1 MLEGAEFAPV
11 RARSGGTS
19 GWATAHQGQIRF
31 APEEDLPPPARQ
43 LTSQALWRLVQ
54 PIPSVSRIAV
64 SAAHGEA
71 NHASSLALLTLSA
84 IGVVYGDIGTS
95 PLYALRECFHGI
107 HGVAATHENVL
118 GVLSLIFWSLTLII
132 SIKYILFV
140 MRADN
145 NGEGGILA
153 LLALVAQSPG
163 AQRKSRASLVALGLF
178 GAALLY
184 GDGMITPAISVLG
197 AVEGLDVA
205 THIFEPYIVPI
216 TLVILVGLFMIQS
229 RGTARV
235 GLLFGPVMVV
245 WFVTIA
251 VLGVSWV
258 AQEPRVLAAFNPLHG
273 LSFFQRNGWHGF
285 VVLGSVFLVVT
296 GGEALYAD
304 MGHFGRKPIRLAW
317 FTIVLPALF
326 LNYLGQGAMILTHPD
341 RASSPFYLMAP
352 RWGLYPLVALAMMAA
367 IIASQALIS
376 GAFSLTRQA
385 IQLGYSPRL
394 DIQYTSSQHQ
404 GQIYIPQVN
413 WGLML
418 ATIGLVLGFGS
429 SSALA
434 AAYGMAVTLTMLITT
449 MLAYLVARSA
459 WGVRRM
465 VAGSLAAFFFLIEFG
480 FFGANLTKIAHGG
493 WFPLVI
499 GAIVYTI
506 LSTWKRGRALLAA
519 RMRERL
525 YPFDRFLS
533 DIEAYPPQRVSG
545 TAIFMTSNLQGTP
558 PTLLHN
564 LQHNKV
570 LHERVILLTVVTSDT
585 PYVSTE
591 KRTEVE
597 VLGQGFYRLTVR
609 YGFMEEP
616 DVPDALRAASVPGF
630 KIDLNETTF
639 FLGLETLL
647 ATRRPGL
654 PLWRERL
661 FVLIARNAVR
671 ANSFFKIPPE
681 RVVELGMQVEL

>member
-1 MLEGAEFAPV
+1 MPF
-11 RARSGGTS
+11 
-19 GWATAHQGQIRF
+19 
-31 APEEDLPPPARQ
+31 
-43 LTSQALWRLVQ
+43 LTGVWRLLSGSSSSSSS
-54 PIPSVSRIAV
+54 PSNSR
-64 SAAHGEA
+64 AASHDPHPE
-71 NHASSLALLTLSA
+71 HASGLGLLTLGA

-95 PLYALRECFHGI
+95 PLYALRECFHAV
-107 HGVAATHENVL
+107 HGVAPTPENVL

-153 LLALVAQSPG
+153 LLALVAKSPD
-163 AQRKSRASLVALGLF
+163 ATRKSRAMLVALGLF

-197 AVEGLDVA
+197 AVEGLQVA

-216 TLVILVGLFMIQS
+216 TVVILVSLFMIQS
-229 RGTARV
+229 HGTARV
-235 GLLFGPVMVV
+235 GLLFGPVMVL

-251 VLGVSWV
+251 VLGLRWIGR
-258 AQEPRVLAAFNPLHG
+258 EPSVLTAFNPLHA
-273 LSFFQRNGWHGF
+273 LTFFAANGWPGF

-317 FTIVLPALF
+317 FVIVLPALF
-326 LNYLGQGAMILTHPD
+326 LNYLGQGAMILADPST
-341 RASSPFYLMAP
+341 AASPFYLMAP
-352 RWGLYPLVALAMMAA
+352 RWALYPLVGLAMMAA

-413 WGLML
+413 WGLMV
-418 ATIGLVLGFGS
+418 ATIGLVLGFKS

-459 WGVRRM
+459 WGVRRA
-465 VAGSLAAFFFLIEFG
+465 VAGSLAMFFFLIELG

-499 GAIVYTI
+499 GAIVYTG
-506 LSTWKRGRALLAA
+506 LSTWKRGRALLAE

-525 YPFDRFLS
+525 YPFDRFLT
-533 DIEAYPPQRVSG
+533 DIEAFPPQRVTG

-570 LHERVILLTVVTSDT
+570 LHERVVLLTVVTSDV
-585 PYVSTE
+585 PHVSLDD
-591 KRTEVE
+591 RTEVAS
-597 VLGQGFYRLTVR
+597 LGQGFYRLTLR

-616 DVPDALRAASVPGF
+616 DVPEALREASVRGF
-630 KIDLNETTF
+630 PIDLAETTF
-639 FLGLETLL
+639 FLGVETLL

-671 ANSFFKIPPE
+671 ANAFFKIPPD

>member
-1 MLEGAEFAPV
+1 MPSLTGVWRLFSGRSAAPHPSLV
-11 RARSGGTS
+11 SRSAVQS
-19 GWATAHQGQIRF
+19 DHTAH
-31 APEEDLPPPARQ
+31 PE
-43 LTSQALWRLVQ
+43 
-54 PIPSVSRIAV
+54 
-64 SAAHGEA
+64 
-71 NHASSLALLTLSA
+71 HASGLGLLTLGA

-107 HGVAATHENVL
+107 HGVPPTPDNVL

-163 AQRKSRASLVALGLF
+163 ANRKSRAMLVALGLF

-197 AVEGLDVA
+197 AVEGLQVA

-216 TLVILVGLFMIQS
+216 TLVILVSLFLIQS
-229 RGTARV
+229 RGTAQV

-245 WFVTIA
+245 WFLTIA
-251 VLGVSWV
+251 VLGLRWV
-258 AQEPRVLAAFNPLHG
+258 GREPTVLTAFNPFHAYT
-273 LSFFQRNGWHGF
+273 FFAANGWHGF
-285 VVLGSVFLVVT
+285 VVLGAVFLFVT

-304 MGHFGRKPIRLAW
+304 MGHFGRRPIRLAW
-317 FTIVLPALF
+317 FAIVLPALF
-326 LNYLGQGAMILTHPD
+326 LNYLGQGAMILTDPAT
-341 RASSPFYLMAP
+341 ASSPFYLMAP
-352 RWGLYPLVALAMMAA
+352 RWALYPLVGLAMTAA

-413 WGLML
+413 WGLMF
-418 ATIGLVLGFGS
+418 ATLGLVVGFGS

-449 MLAYLVARSA
+449 MLAYLVARGA
-459 WGVRRM
+459 WGVRRSL
-465 VAGSLAAFFFLIEFG
+465 AGSLAAFFFFIELG
-480 FFGANLTKIAHGG
+480 FFGANLTKVAHGG

-499 GAIVYTI
+499 GALVYTM
-506 LSTWKRGRALLAA
+506 LSTWKRGRALLAE

-525 YPFDRFLS
+525 YPFDRFLE
-533 DIEAYPPQRVSG
+533 DVEAFPPQRVPG

-570 LHERVILLTVVTSDT
+570 LHERVILLTVVTSDV
-585 PYVSTE
+585 PHVPPVRRAE
-591 KRTEVE
+591 IGP
-597 VLGQGFYRLTVR
+597 LGQGFFRLTLR

-616 DVPDALRAASVPGF
+616 DVPQALRELSEKGLA
-630 KIDLNETTF
+630 IDLGDTTF
-639 FLGLETLL
+639 FLGVETLL

-661 FVLIARNAVR
+661 FVLIARNALR
-671 ANSFFKIPPE
+671 ANTFFKIPPE

>member
-1 MLEGAEFAPV
+1 MPSVTGV
-11 RARSGGTS
+11 
-19 GWATAHQGQIRF
+19 
-31 APEEDLPPPARQ
+31 
-43 LTSQALWRLVQ
+43 WRLLSGSSSASSSSSN
-54 PIPSVSRIAV
+54 P
-64 SAAHGEA
+64 SAAVQASHAAHPE
-71 NHASSLALLTLSA
+71 HASSLGLLTLGA

-107 HGVAATHENVL
+107 HGVAATHDNVL

-153 LLALVAQSPG
+153 LLALVAKSPD
-163 AQRKSRASLVALGLF
+163 AKRKSRAMLVALGLF

-197 AVEGLDVA
+197 AVEGLEVA

-229 RGTARV
+229 HGTARV

-251 VLGVSWV
+251 VLGLTWV
-258 AQEPRVLAAFNPLHG
+258 GREPRVLAAFNPLHAVT
-273 LSFFQRNGWHGF
+273 FFRANGWHGF
-285 VVLGSVFLVVT
+285 VVLGAVFLVVT

-304 MGHFGRKPIRLAW
+304 MGHFGKKPIRLAW

-326 LNYLGQGAMILTHPD
+326 LNYLGQGAMILINPAS
-341 RASSPFYLMAP
+341 ASSPFYLMAP
-352 RWGLYPLVALAMMAA
+352 RWALYPLVVLAMMAA

-385 IQLGYSPRL
+385 IQLGYCPRL

-413 WGLML
+413 WGLMF
-418 ATIGLVLGFGS
+418 ATLGLVLGFRT

-434 AAYGMAVTLTMLITT
+434 AAYGIAVTLTMLITT
-449 MLAYLVARSA
+449 MLAYLVARGA
-459 WGVRRM
+459 WGVPRA
-465 VAGSLAAFFFLIEFG
+465 VAGSVALFFLVIESA

-493 WFPLVI
+493 WFPLVV
-499 GAIVYTI
+499 GAIVYTL
-506 LSTWKRGRALLAA
+506 LSTWKRGRALLAE

-525 YPFDRFLS
+525 YPFDRFMS
-533 DIEAYPPQRVSG
+533 DIEAYPPQRVTG

-564 LQHNKV
+564 LHHNKV
-570 LHERVILLTVVTSDT
+570 LHERVILLTVVTNDI
-585 PYVSTE
+585 PHVSPE
-591 KRTEVE
+591 DRTKVDP
-597 VLGQGFYRLTVR
+597 LGQGFYRLSLR

-616 DVPDALRAASVPGF
+616 DVPDALREASERGF
-630 KIDLNETTF
+630 PIDLADTTF
-639 FLGLETLL
+639 FLGVETLL

-671 ANSFFKIPPE
+671 ANAFFKIPPE

>member
-1 MLEGAEFAPV
+1 MP
-11 RARSGGTS
+11 S
-19 GWATAHQGQIRF
+19 
-31 APEEDLPPPARQ
+31 
-43 LTSQALWRLVQ
+43 LTGVWRLL
-54 PIPSVSRIAV
+54 SGSS
-64 SAAHGEA
+64 SAAPAVAARLTHSARPAHPEHTARLGI
-71 NHASSLALLTLSA
+71 LTLGA

-95 PLYALRECFHGI
+95 PLYALRECFHVV
-107 HGVAATHENVL
+107 HGVPPTPENVL
-118 GVLSLIFWSLTLII
+118 GVLSLIFWALTLII
-132 SIKYILFV
+132 SVKYILFV

-163 AQRKSRASLVALGLF
+163 ANRKSRAMLVALGLF

-197 AVEGLDVA
+197 AVEGLQVA
-205 THIFEPYIVPI
+205 TNLFDPYIVPT
-216 TLVILVGLFMIQS
+216 TLVILVSLFAIQS
-229 RGTARV
+229 HGTARV
-235 GLLFGPVMVV
+235 GLLFGPIMVV
-245 WFVTIA
+245 WFITIA
-251 VLGVSWV
+251 ILGLRWIGREPDVLT
-258 AQEPRVLAAFNPLHG
+258 AFNPLHAFT
-273 LSFFQRNGWHGF
+273 FFAANGWRGF
-285 VVLGSVFLVVT
+285 VVLGAVFLVVT

-317 FTIVLPALF
+317 FVIVLPALF
-326 LNYLGQGAMILTHPD
+326 LNYLGQGAMILRDPS
-341 RASSPFYLMAP
+341 AAASPFYLMAP
-352 RWGLYPLVALAMMAA
+352 RWALYPLVVLAMMAA

-394 DIQYTSSQHQ
+394 DIQYTSSHHQ

-413 WGLML
+413 WALMF
-418 ATIGLVLGFGS
+418 ATLGLVLGFRS

-449 MLAYLVARSA
+449 MLAYLVARGA
-459 WGVRRM
+459 WGVRRA
-465 VAGSLAAFFFLIEFG
+465 VAGSLALFFLIIELG
-480 FFGANLTKIAHGG
+480 FFGANLTKVAHGG

-499 GAIVYTI
+499 GAIVYTV
-506 LSTWKRGRALLAA
+506 LSTWKRGRALLAE

-525 YPFDRFLS
+525 YPFDRFLH
-533 DIEAYPPQRVSG
+533 DIEAYPPQRVTG

-564 LQHNKV
+564 LLHNKV
-570 LHERVILLTVVTSDT
+570 LHERVILLTVVTSDV
-585 PYVSTE
+585 PYVE
-591 KRTEVE
+591 ADDRAEVAP
-597 VLGQGFYRLTVR
+597 LGQGFFRLTLR

-616 DVPDALRAASVPGF
+616 DVPEALQEASARGF
-630 KIDLNETTF
+630 AVDLTDTTF
-639 FLGLETLL
+639 FLGVETLL

-671 ANSFFKIPPE
+671 ANAFFKIPPE

>member
-1 MLEGAEFAPV
+1 MPSLIGV
-11 RARSGGTS
+11 
-19 GWATAHQGQIRF
+19 
-31 APEEDLPPPARQ
+31 
-43 LTSQALWRLVQ
+43 WRLLSGSSSPAPAASARVT
-54 PIPSVSRIAV
+54 PSARPVHPEHTSRLGI
-64 SAAHGEA
+64 
-71 NHASSLALLTLSA
+71 LTLGA

-95 PLYALRECFHGI
+95 PLYALRECFHAV
-107 HGVAATHENVL
+107 HGVPPTPENVL

-132 SIKYILFV
+132 SVKYILFV

-163 AQRKSRASLVALGLF
+163 ANRRSRATLVALGLF

-197 AVEGLDVA
+197 AVEGLQVA
-205 THIFEPYIVPI
+205 TNLFDPYIVPTTI
-216 TLVILVGLFMIQS
+216 VILVSLFAIQS
-229 RGTARV
+229 HGTARV
-235 GLLFGPVMVV
+235 GLLFGPIMVV

-251 VLGVSWV
+251 ILGLRWIGREPGVLT
-258 AQEPRVLAAFNPLHG
+258 AFNPVHAWT
-273 LSFFQRNGWHGF
+273 FFAANGWRGF
-285 VVLGSVFLVVT
+285 VVLGAVFLVVT

-317 FTIVLPALF
+317 FSIVLPALF
-326 LNYLGQGAMILTHPD
+326 LNYLGQGAMILRDPSAAT
-341 RASSPFYLMAP
+341 SPFYLMAP
-352 RWGLYPLVALAMMAA
+352 RWALYPLVVLAMMAA

-394 DIQYTSSQHQ
+394 DIQYTSSHHQ

-413 WGLML
+413 WALMF
-418 ATIGLVLGFGS
+418 ATLGLVLGFRS

-449 MLAYLVARSA
+449 MLAYLVARGA
-459 WGVRRM
+459 WGVRRA
-465 VAGSLAAFFFLIEFG
+465 VAGSLALFFLIIELG
-480 FFGANLTKIAHGG
+480 FFGANLTKVAHGG

-499 GAIVYTI
+499 GAIVYTV
-506 LSTWKRGRALLAA
+506 LSTWKRGRALLAE

-525 YPFDRFLS
+525 YPFDRFLH
-533 DIEAYPPQRVSG
+533 DIEAYPPQRVTG

-564 LQHNKV
+564 LLHNKV
-570 LHERVILLTVVTSDT
+570 LHERVVLLTVVTSDV
-585 PYVSTE
+585 PHVASDA
-591 KRTEVE
+591 RVE
-597 VLGQGFYRLTVR
+597 VAPLGQGFFRLTLR

-616 DVPDALRAASVPGF
+616 DVPDALREASERGF
-630 KIDLNETTF
+630 PIDLTDTTF
-639 FLGLETLL
+639 FLGVETLL

-671 ANSFFKIPPE
+671 ANAFFKIPPE

>member
-1 MLEGAEFAPV
+1 MSASP
-11 RARSGGTS
+11 S
-19 GWATAHQGQIRF
+19 
-31 APEEDLPPPARQ
+31 PARQ
-43 LTSQALWRLVQ
+43 AGQSSHSATSLRV
-54 PIPSVSRIAV
+54 
-64 SAAHGEA
+64 
-71 NHASSLALLTLSA
+71 LTLGA
-84 IGVVYGDIGTS
+84 LGVVYGDIGTS
-95 PLYALRECFHGI
+95 PLYALRECFHGQ
-107 HGVAATHENVL
+107 HGVAPTHENVL

-163 AQRKSRASLVALGLF
+163 ARRKSRASLIALGLF

-197 AVEGLDVA
+197 AVEGLQVA

-216 TLVILVGLFMIQS
+216 TLGILVTLFMIQS

-235 GLLFGPVMVV
+235 GMLFGPVMVV

-251 VLGVSWV
+251 ILGVTWIV
-258 AQEPRVLAAFNPLHG
+258 REPRVLTAFNPMHG
-273 LSFFQRNGWHGF
+273 VTFFIANGWHGF
-285 VVLGSVFLVVT
+285 VVLGAVFLVVT

-304 MGHFGRKPIRLAW
+304 MGHFGRRPIRLAW
-317 FTIVLPALF
+317 FSMVLPALF
-326 LNYLGQGAMILTHPD
+326 LNYLGQGAMLLLDPS
-341 RASSPFYLMAP
+341 RAVSPFFLTAP
-352 RWGLYPLVALAMMAA
+352 RWLLLPLVVLATMAA

-394 DIQYTSSQHQ
+394 DIAYTSAHHQ

-413 WGLML
+413 WALMV
-418 ATIGLVLGFGS
+418 ATLGLVIGFRS

-434 AAYGMAVTLTMLITT
+434 AAYGIAVTLTMLITT
-449 MLAYLVARSA
+449 MLAYLVARAA
-459 WGVRRM
+459 WGVRRP
-465 VAGSLAAFFFLIEFG
+465 VAGSLALFFFLIEFA
-480 FFGANLTKIAHGG
+480 FFGANLTKVAHGG
-493 WFPLVI
+493 WFPLVV
-499 GAIVYTI
+499 GALIYTV
-506 LSTWKRGRALLAA
+506 LSTWKRGRALLAE

-525 YPFDRFLS
+525 YPFDRFMN
-533 DIEAYPPQRVSG
+533 DIEAYPPQRVTG

-564 LQHNKV
+564 LHHNKV
-570 LHERVILLTVVTSDT
+570 LHERVVLLTVVTSDV
-585 PYVSTE
+585 PHVPPE
-591 KRTEVE
+591 NRTQVDD
-597 VLGQGFYRLTVR
+597 LRQGFYRLTLR

-616 DVPDALRAASVPGF
+616 DVPEALNEAAKRGF
-630 KIDLNETTF
+630 PIDLAETTF
-639 FLGLETLL
+639 FLGVETLL

-661 FVLIARNAVR
+661 FVLIARNALR
-671 ANSFFKIPPE
+671 ANAFFKIPPE

>member
-1 MLEGAEFAPV
+1 M
-11 RARSGGTS
+11 
-19 GWATAHQGQIRF
+19 H
-31 APEEDLPPPARQ
+31 
-43 LTSQALWRLVQ
+43 

-64 SAAHGEA
+64 GSAHEEA

-163 AQRKSRASLVALGLF
+163 AQRRSRASLVALGLF

-245 WFVTIA
+245 WFITIA

-352 RWGLYPLVALAMMAA
+352 RWALYPLVALAMMAA

-570 LHERVILLTVVTSDT
+570 LHERVILLTVVTSDIPHVT
-585 PYVSTE
+585 AKDRS
-591 KRTEVE
+591 EVE
-597 VLGQGFYRLTVR
+597 ALGHGFYRLTLR

-616 DVPDALRAASVPGF
+616 DVPAALSEASRRGF
-630 KIDLNETTF
+630 MIDLNETTF
-639 FLGLETLL
+639 FLGVETLL

-671 ANSFFKIPPE
+671 ANAFFKIPPE